1 MVNSNDP
8 IFLDSMLKVTAK
20 TDLNIE
26 NDLNIPDNTDHQTI
40 EELLQ
45 NNEQRKKE

>member
-8 IFLDSMLKVTAK
+8 IFLDSVLKVTAK
-20 TDLNIE
+20 EDLNIDQ
-26 NDLNIPDNTDHQTI
+26 DLNMSDNKTI

-45 NNEQRKKE
+45 DNETKKE